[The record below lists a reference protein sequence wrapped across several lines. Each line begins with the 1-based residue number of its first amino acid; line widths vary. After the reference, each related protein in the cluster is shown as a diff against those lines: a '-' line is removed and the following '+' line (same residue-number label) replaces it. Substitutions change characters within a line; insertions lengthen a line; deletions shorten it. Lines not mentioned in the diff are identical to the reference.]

1 MHPAPTGRDP
11 PTPVADPAPPP
22 DPEVAALLRDPAALW
37 AAVEATTGE
46 YIAIIDRSGVI
57 RACNRVD
64 DGFTLDQIVGHSF
77 IRFTAPE
84 SSAALVETLDQVFA
98 DGQMR
103 SLETTVR
110 GLDGSLNY
118 FSLRLA
124 PLTRA
129 GRRVAVMACCAS
141 IRPLKATE
149 HALMHERNV
158 LQRLLAIQE
167 RERQLIAYEIH
178 DALAQYLVSGLMHL
192 QACERQ
198 DRTPDGAR
206 ELEEGIRLV
215 QAAAAESRRLI
226 GGLRPPALDEL
237 GLAAAVESI
246 VDEARTDI
254 PDVVFTHAL
263 PPDRLPESMETTVF
277 RIVQEAIANARRHSR
292 ARRLRVDI
300 VRTDGRVRIVVED
313 DGRGFDPETVPEER
327 FGLEG
332 IRQRSR
338 LLGGEPRIASAAGKG
353 TTIEVTIPV
362 PRP

>member
-1 MHPAPTGRDP
+1 MHPAPTGREP
-11 PTPVADPAPPP
+11 PAPKPAPPP
-22 DPEVAALLRDPAALW
+22 DPDCEAVLRDPAALW
-37 AAVEATTGE
+37 DALQVTTGE
-46 YIAIIDRSGVI
+46 YVAIIDRSGVI

-77 IRFTAPE
+77 IRFTVPE

-149 HALMHERNV
+149 HALVHERN
-158 LQRLLAIQE
+158 LLRRLLAIQE
-167 RERQLIAYEIH
+167 RERQLISYEIH

-192 QACERQ
+192 QACQQHGGPPEM
-198 DRTPDGAR
+198 TR

-215 QAAAAESRRLI
+215 QSAAEESRRLI

-246 VDEARTDI
+246 VDDARADI
-254 PDVVFTHAL
+254 PDVAFAHDL
-263 PPDRLPESMETTVF
+263 PPDRLPESTETSVF
-277 RIVQEAIANARRHSR
+277 RIVQEAIANARRHSL
-292 ARRLRVDI
+292 ARRLRVDLAWI
-300 VRTDGRVRIVVED
+300 EDRIRIVVED
-313 DGRGFDPETVPEER
+313 DGRGFDPAAIPEDR

-338 LLGGEPRIASAAGKG
+338 LLGGEPRIASAPGTG

-362 PRP
+362 SQA

>member
-1 MHPAPTGRDP
+1 MNAAPTGREP
-11 PTPVADPAPPP
+11 PAPAPPP
-22 DPEVAALLRDPAALW
+22 DPDVEAMLRDPATLW

-46 YIAIIDRSGVI
+46 YIAIVDRGGVI
-57 RACNRVD
+57 RACNRID
-64 DGFTLDQIVGHSF
+64 DGFTVDQVIGHSF
-77 IRFTAPE
+77 MCFTVPE
-84 SSAALVETLDQVFA
+84 SSAALVEALGQVFA
-98 DGQMR
+98 DGKVR

-118 FSLRLA
+118 FSLRLG
-124 PLTRA
+124 PLMHA
-129 GRRVAVMACCAS
+129 GRRVAVMACCES
-141 IRPLKATE
+141 IRPLKTTE
-149 HALMHERNV
+149 HALMHERN
-158 LQRLLAIQE
+158 LLRRLLAIQE
-167 RERQLIAYEIH
+167 RERQLISYEIH

-192 QACERQ
+192 QACQQHVAPPEM
-198 DRTPDGAR
+198 AR

-246 VDEARTDI
+246 VDEARADI
-254 PDVVFTHAL
+254 ADVRFTHAL
-263 PPDRLPESMETTVF
+263 PPDRLPESTETSVF

-292 ARRLRVDI
+292 ARRLRVDLAWI
-300 VRTDGRVRIVVED
+300 DDRIRIVVED
-313 DGRGFDPETVPEER
+313 DGRGFDPATIPEDR

-338 LLGGEPRIASAAGKG
+338 LLGGEPRIESALGKG

-362 PRP
+362 SRA